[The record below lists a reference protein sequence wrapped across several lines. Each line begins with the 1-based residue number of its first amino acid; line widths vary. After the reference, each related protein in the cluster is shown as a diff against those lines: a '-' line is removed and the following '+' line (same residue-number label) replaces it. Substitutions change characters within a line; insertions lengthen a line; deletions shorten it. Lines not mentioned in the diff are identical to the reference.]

1 MRKVRWAAVAML
13 WGTAVGQTS
22 GTLPPG
28 YAGVQ
33 SRVPGI
39 FLTPVA
45 NAPFTGQVEIVSH
58 HKLADGTEQ
67 VTTARNT
74 LARASSGKVYQEYHV
89 LAAPALLGKMPLMSR
104 FTYDPSS
111 RQRIEMYPR
120 THLARLI
127 VLRGPQ
133 RTPAEALPPAQRSLD
148 DAPGT
153 VVIDLGREQMDGLE
167 VEGIRKQR
175 IVPAEVSGTGKAVTI
190 TDDYWY
196 SPALSIYMTIRHDD
210 PRTGEQLVAVTNVQR
225 AEPDAQ
231 QFAVPPDYKVVDE
244 TTPDAPVARDWTAH

>member
-1 MRKVRWAAVAML
+1 MRKLGWALAAML
-13 WGTAVGQTS
+13 WGTAPAQTT

-28 YAGVQ
+28 YSGVQ

-45 NAPFTGQVEIVSH
+45 NAPFTGQVDIVSH
-58 HKLADGTEQ
+58 HKLPDGTEQ

-74 LARASSGKVYQEYHV
+74 LARTSSGKVYQEYHF
-89 LAAPALLGKMPLMSR
+89 LAAPELLGKMPLMSR

-111 RQRIEMYPR
+111 RQRIDMFPQ
-120 THLARLI
+120 THLARLV

-133 RTPAEALPPAQRSLD
+133 RLPADALPPAERPPD
-148 DAPGT
+148 PGVT
-153 VVIDLGREQMDGLE
+153 ETDLGSQSMDGMELH
-167 VEGIRKQR
+167 GLRRQR
-175 IVPAEVSGTGKAVTI
+175 IVPAELSGTGKPVTV

-210 PRTGEQLVAVTNVQR
+210 PRTGEQLVAVTNVKR
-225 AEPDAQ
+225 VEPDAQ
-231 QFAVPPDYKVVDE
+231 QFAVPPDYKLVDE
-244 TTPDAPVARDWTAH
+244 TTPDAPVARDWPAH